1 MAYLDDQ
8 LKCLDRQEA
17 VLGPLRL
24 SSFYLLHIIVYGI
37 SG

>member
-8 LKCLDRQEA
+8 LKCLDRQA
-17 VLGPLRL
+17 ALVGPLR
-24 SSFYLLHIIVYGI
+24 SPSAYLLHIIVYGI